1 MELSAKINRA
11 ASIIRSDHLRGL
23 HLLELN
29 KFIYDENASQP
40 ENIFLFEMME
50 INEKIDDAKIISDL
64 ETIKLENN
72 TEVERLNSLILRA
85 FEMKN
90 FSVALNFLNEMK
102 YRERV
107 NIRLEEKTELLEKL

>member
-1 MELSAKINRA
+1 M
-11 ASIIRSDHLRGL
+11 
-23 HLLELN
+23 
-29 KFIYDENASQP
+29 
-40 ENIFLFEMME
+40 FLFQMME
-50 INEKIDDAKIISDL
+50 INEEIDDAKILSDL

-90 FSVALNFLNEMK
+90 FSEALDFLNEMK

>member
-1 MELSAKINRA
+1 M
-11 ASIIRSDHLRGL
+11 
-23 HLLELN
+23 
-29 KFIYDENASQP
+29 
-40 ENIFLFEMME
+40 FLFQMME
-50 INEKIDDAKIISDL
+50 INEEIDDAKILSDL

-85 FEMKN
+85 FEMEN
-90 FSVALNFLNEMK
+90 FSEALDFLNEMK

>member
-1 MELSAKINRA
+1 M
-11 ASIIRSDHLRGL
+11 
-23 HLLELN
+23 
-29 KFIYDENASQP
+29 
-40 ENIFLFEMME
+40 FLFQMME
-50 INEKIDDAKIISDL
+50 INEEIDDAKILSDL

-72 TEVERLNSLILRA
+72 NEVERLNSLILRA

-90 FSVALNFLNEMK
+90 FSEALDFLNEMK